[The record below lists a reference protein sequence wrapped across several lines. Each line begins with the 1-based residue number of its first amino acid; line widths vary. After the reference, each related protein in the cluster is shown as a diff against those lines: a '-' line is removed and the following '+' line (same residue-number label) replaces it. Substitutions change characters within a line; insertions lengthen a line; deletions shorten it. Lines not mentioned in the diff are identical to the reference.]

1 MLSIEDVGGDEEQI
15 EAMANTCRVLAVTEG
30 AAGARLYWNGDL
42 RRFRALEFEEVDPT
56 GAGDIFAAAF
66 FWRFSVTHDPW
77 AAARFATHLAS
88 LFGHAPRAGR
98 HSQPGRNSILPG
110 GGIVVGRVYTLVN
123 QKGGVGKTTTAINLG
138 AYLAQFGQRVL
149 IVDAD
154 PQANA
159 TSSLGID
166 KHTVKGGTY
175 EALLGG
181 APATALVLQNPRLK
195 LAILPSS
202 PSLAGAE
209 VELVNELGRESKLKQ
224 ALAPLV
230 DRYDYILIDC
240 PPSLGLL
247 TINGLMAARDGVLIP
262 VQCEYLALEGLGELT
277 RTIQRV
283 RSALFP
289 ALKVR
294 GVILTMFDGR
304 THLSGDVVAEVH
316 KYFPEQVFEAI
327 IPRSVRLA
335 EAPSYGLPVSA
346 YAPGS
351 NAARSYEAL
360 ARELLKSDGIAITES
375 VE

>member
-1 MLSIEDVGGDEEQI
+1 
-15 EAMANTCRVLAVTEG
+15 
-30 AAGARLYWNGDL
+30 
-42 RRFRALEFEEVDPT
+42 
-56 GAGDIFAAAF
+56 
-66 FWRFSVTHDPW
+66 
-77 AAARFATHLAS
+77 
-88 LFGHAPRAGR
+88 
-98 HSQPGRNSILPG
+98 
-110 GGIVVGRVYTLVN
+110 VGRVYTLVN

-138 AYLAQFGQRVL
+138 ACLAQFGQRVL
-149 IVDAD
+149 IVDTD

-159 TSSLGID
+159 TSSLGLD
-166 KHTVKGGTY
+166 KHAIKEGTY
-175 EALLGG
+175 NVLLGG
-181 APATALVLQNPRLK
+181 SPAAALVLQNPRLK

-209 VELVNELGRESKLKQ
+209 VELVNELGRELKLKL

-247 TINGLMAARDGVLIP
+247 TVNGLMAAKDGALIP

-277 RTIQRV
+277 HTIQRV
-283 RSALFP
+283 RSVLFP
-289 ALKVR
+289 ALQVR

-304 THLSGDVVAEVH
+304 TNLSQDVVAEVH
-316 KYFPEQVFEAI
+316 KYFPEKVFETI

-351 NAARSYEAL
+351 SAAKSYEML
-360 ARELLKSDGIAITES
+360 ARELMKSDGVVIPES